1 MALTVTI
8 GGAASDSYATLA
20 EYTTRATAMGWTL
33 AGTDAANEVN
43 LRKAALSVDVTYLFV
58 GMRQYQ
64 TQAREWPRIGAGLVN
79 GWPVDPDTIPQ
90 AVKDAQMELA
100 YLIQGGAVPLDTID
114 GVVSAKRVKAGPVE
128 AETTYIG
135 GKGVARYTGVD
146 RLLRPYLAVGQG
158 QIQAV
163 RG

>member
-1 MALTVTI
+1 MALDTTI

-20 EYTTRATAMGWTL
+20 EYTARATAMGWTL
-33 AGTDAANEVN
+33 AGTEAANEVN
-43 LRKAALSVDVTYLFV
+43 LRKASLSVDVTYLFV
-58 GMRQYQ
+58 GTRQYQ
-64 TQAREWPRIGAGLVN
+64 TQAREWPRIVGGLIN
-79 GWPVDPDTIPQ
+79 GWPVDIDTIPQ

-114 GVVSAKRVKAGPVE
+114 GVVAVKRVRAGPVDV
-128 AETTYIG
+128 ETSYLG
-135 GKGVARYTGVD
+135 GKGIARYTGVD
-146 RLLRPYLAVGQG
+146 RLLRPYLAMGQG